1 MTRSYVITLRM
12 DVDERA
18 DHPSN
23 WDWATLVDL
32 PDSGGVELI
41 HAAEMAP
48 LDEFSPEHE
57 VITPLDSKG
66 SAEVNYTT
74 AGFRSNK

>member
-18 DHPSN
+18 DDPKN
-23 WDWATLVDL
+23 WDWAALLDL
-32 PDSGGVELI
+32 PDSGGVELLS
-41 HAAEMAP
+41 AK
-48 LDEFSPEHE
+48 
-57 VITPLDSKG
+57 PLDSKG
-66 SAEVNYTT
+66 LAEVNYVK

>member
-18 DHPSN
+18 DDPKN
-23 WDWATLVDL
+23 WDWAALLDL
-32 PDSGGVELI
+32 PDSGGVEVLS
-41 HAAEMAP
+41 AE
-48 LDEFSPEHE
+48 
-57 VITPLDSKG
+57 PLDSEG
-66 SAEVNYTT
+66 SAEVNYVT

>member
-1 MTRSYVITLRM
+1 L
-12 DVDERA
+12 
-18 DHPSN
+18 
-23 WDWATLVDL
+23 LDL

-57 VITPLDSKG
+57 VITPLDSEG
-66 SAEVNYTT
+66 SAGVNYPT